1 MIYYSI
7 IGDIKKSKTYSM
19 EERMRIQNNLNLI
32 LEEVNIKYKNVLASK
47 MVITLGDEFQ
57 GLFKTPKQLFE
68 IITYIYT
75 SLGDVSLRFGI
86 GVGELYTKTN
96 TSSIGMD
103 GPVWW
108 NARKNID
115 IIKEHYEYG
124 QTKTFMYIS
133 GLEERLE
140 TLINSELILISSI
153 ISKWSLED
161 KKFVNKII
169 KEYSLTTDIVQRDLA
184 LMYNLEP
191 SNLNRK
197 LKTMQYF
204 NLVNALCAIENIL

>member
-47 MVITLGDEFQ
+47 MVMTLGDEFQ
-57 GLFKTPKQLFE
+57 GLFKTPKKLFE
-68 IITYIYT
+68 IITYIFT
-75 SLGDVSLRFGI
+75 SLGDVTLRFGI

-115 IIKEHYEYG
+115 IIKENYEYG